1 MKKFIN
7 TLISFFFPII
17 IIVFVL
23 IFLDKSNEDIK
34 IEILNN
40 LSIENTIIIMGDSKS
55 LVDLDYTILKQEF
68 NNYSIINLSLWAR
81 NPQYVYS
88 VYKNFFENKH
98 INNSIIIYNLTFR
111 NILNRSNNIHK
122 EKTYIIDK
130 SSIKNSIKTL
140 LNRRHSFE
148 YKNDKNGFIQLKG
161 QKFGSIKDAQV
172 WYNDLQ
178 SNYEP
183 NFQYQLS
190 YVDSIRNLFN
200 STNKFIIS
208 EFPHDKLIDSIY
220 QNTEY
225 YEMYQKDIKDKFENK
240 LYFGYMKELDSSK
253 YWYDRDHLN
262 VNGAKFF
269 TPIFSNILKEYIKVR
284 THNNVYNSLVD

>member
-40 LSIENTIIIMGDSKS
+40 LSIENTIIIMGDSKP

-88 VYKNFFENKH
+88 VYKNIFENKH

-111 NILNRSNNIHK
+111 HILNRSNNIYK
-122 EKTYIIDK
+122 EKTLIIDK
-130 SSIKNSIKTL
+130 SSINNSIKTL
-140 LNRRHSFE
+140 LNRRYSFE

-161 QKFGSIKDAQV
+161 QKFGSIKDGQV
-172 WYNDLQ
+172 FYNDLQ

-225 YEMYQKDIKDKFENK
+225 YEMYQKDVKDKFENK
-240 LYFGYMKELDSSK
+240 LS
-253 YWYDRDHLN
+253 
-262 VNGAKFF
+262 
-269 TPIFSNILKEYIKVR
+269 ILF
-284 THNNVYNSLVD
+284 